1 MPRNAR
7 SALLAGLTVCLF
19 AAGCSTSTNSPSNG
33 PAAAARP
40 DPQAADR
47 IEGAWRGAMLVNDEA
62 VAGKLSAEQLAQ
74 LETMKMGMEFRSDGL
89 LVLTGVHDGR
99 PYTSR
104 NQWKVVKQTGEEITI
119 RSIEP
124 SGAEKEIVLVFEGE
138 DVFLLP
144 VKTEVADLGAMRFER
159 LR

>member
-1 MPRNAR
+1 
-7 SALLAGLTVCLF
+7 
-19 AAGCSTSTNSPSNG
+19 
-33 PAAAARP
+33 
-40 DPQAADR
+40 
-47 IEGAWRGAMLVNDEA
+47 MLVDDDA

-74 LETMKMGMEFRSDGL
+74 LEAMEMGMEFRPDGSL
-89 LVLTGVHDGR
+89 LLTGVHGGQ

-104 NQWKVVKQTGEEITI
+104 NQWKLVQDAGDEVTI

-124 SGAEKEIVLVFEGE
+124 SGAAKEIVLVFKGE

-144 VKTEVADLGAMRFER
+144 VKTEVAELGAMRFQR

>member
-1 MPRNAR
+1 MPGNAR
-7 SALLAGLTVCLF
+7 FVLLAGLTIGLA
-19 AAGCSTSTNSPSNG
+19 AAGCSSSTSAPSNG

-40 DPQAADR
+40 VPRAADR
-47 IEGAWRGAMLVNDEA
+47 IEGAWRGSMLVNDEE
-62 VAGKLSAEQLAQ
+62 VTGKLSAEQLAQ

-104 NQWKVVKQTGEEITI
+104 NQWEVVQQTGEEITI